1 MKCFVALD
9 EETLLRLWLQS
20 PDLVVPF
27 VRPFCPSSSLHYS
40 TKALHALPDSA
51 HLKPFFNSSAR
62 SA

>member
-27 VRPFCPSSSLHYS
+27 VRPFCPSSSLHSS
-40 TKALHALPDSA
+40 TEALQSPSDSGK
-51 HLKPFFNSSAR
+51 LESIFNSSTR